1 MLVAYVTADEVNQ
14 YVARQMADVRGV
26 ALHAL
31 SFQDP
36 RPDGRYRAVLY
47 DLDSLSAEARPDL
60 LAELVCHPLPWP
72 AAVHSRN
79 LEERHVAA
87 LRRYGI
93 TVFRSALVSQ
103 PATTGS
109 RSPANRP
116 FQSGRTACFR

>member
-26 ALHAL
+26 ALHVL

-36 RPDGRYRAVLY
+36 RPDNRYDAVLY
-47 DLDSLSAEARPDL
+47 DLDSLSPERHPGL
-60 LAELVCHPLPWP
+60 LVELVCHPLPWP

-79 LEERHVAA
+79 LEERQVVA

-93 TVFRSALVSQ
+93 NVFRGALVSQ
-103 PATTGS
+103 PAEICWPPMYPG
-109 RSPANRP
+109 
-116 FQSGRTACFR
+116 GRRN